1 MKSDKNS
8 LIGFVLLG
16 ILFFSYFWYTNQQ
29 QTALVAFKK
38 QQEDSIAKVESLS
51 TAKEAHQ
58 AFAQDFVYIVYKEGN
73 EFAHKAFAKDLR
85 LLGAKHPS
93 LKWNK
98 RFLPTKNGTVRETEI
113 QPITNL
119 L

>member
-38 QQEDSIAKVESLS
+38 QQ
-51 TAKEAHQ
+51 
-58 AFAQDFVYIVYKEGN
+58 
-73 EFAHKAFAKDLR
+73 
-85 LLGAKHPS
+85 
-93 LKWNK
+93 
-98 RFLPTKNGTVRETEI
+98 
-113 QPITNL
+113 
-119 L
+119 